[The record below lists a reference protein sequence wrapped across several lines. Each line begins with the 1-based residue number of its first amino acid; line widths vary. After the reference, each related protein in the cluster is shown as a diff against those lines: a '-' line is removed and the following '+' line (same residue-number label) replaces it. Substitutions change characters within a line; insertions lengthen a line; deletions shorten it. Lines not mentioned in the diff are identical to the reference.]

1 MVEVSRVYNNREKN
15 SIIRLIVIV
24 RVSVVL
30 RRTVWGDIDWR
41 FDNLSGSH
49 HQSQVNCESA
59 VDVISL
65 WSLSWLVD
73 DLGMLLV
80 VCQSG
85 RDVIG
90 CEDC

>member
-1 MVEVSRVYNNREKN
+1 MKKKIQGVHTVISRY
-15 SIIRLIVIV
+15 IMIV

-30 RRTVWGDIDWR
+30 RRTVCGDIDWR

-49 HQSQVNCESA
+49 HQSQLVDA
-59 VDVISL
+59 VSL

-73 DLGMLLV
+73 DLVMLLV
-80 VCQSG
+80 VCQLS

-90 CEDC
+90 CEDY